1 MRIYLKF
8 ILLFVFLVFT
18 TTKISAASSVK
29 MSSDQDLSIETYYLI
44 HQFSETTHL
53 DLQENIFRRLFGSR
67 KTKAEKVSRSH
78 RHATRPQRYTPP
90 PSQSQNPES
99 HSSRSSGASASSN
112 NRSTRNQAKPPLHTS
127 LRDQYY
133 ALGYWEVGLSFGTAH
148 NITDVA
154 QNKGLTLNEFT
165 DYHANNFNFNL
176 GFFTRY
182 VMSEW
187 FALSLGMDY
196 ANLTGQASLRE
207 NMPEN
212 SPYSFTNDIFEF
224 YAKTELFL
232 PALSRSPFDLY
243 GFVGIG
249 LFFSDARV
257 FDIRGRIVELDVD
270 YSQVQPVI
278 PVGIGF
284 SYKLPNGLRIGYEFG
299 WRNTIFHYLDG
310 VKMTRDNYDNY
321 FFNSLKISYSF

>member
-1 MRIYLKF
+1 MHMYLKF
-8 ILLFVFLVFT
+8 ILLFVFMAFIA
-18 TTKISAASSVK
+18 KENSAASNEK
-29 MSSDQDLSIETYYLI
+29 ISSEKDFAIETFNTFNNL
-44 HQFSETTHL
+44 SEYSQL
-53 DLQENIFRRLFGSR
+53 ELQDNIFRRLFGSR
-67 KTKAEKVSRSH
+67 KTRAERVSRSQ

-90 PSQSQNPES
+90 PSQSQSPES
-99 HSSRSSGASASSN
+99 HRSRTAGVSASSN
-112 NRSTRNQAKPPLHTS
+112 NRSTRNQPKAPLHTS

-133 ALGYWEVGLSFGTAH
+133 ALGFWEIGLSVGTAH
-148 NITDVA
+148 NITDIA
-154 QNKGLTLNEFT
+154 ANKGLALNDFT
-165 DYHANNFNFNL
+165 EYHTSNFNFNL

-182 VMSEW
+182 IMSEW

-196 ANLTGQASLRE
+196 ANLAAQAPFQE

-212 SPYSFTNDIFEF
+212 EPFRFTNDIFEF
-224 YAKTELFL
+224 YAKTELML

-243 GFVGIG
+243 GFIGIG

-257 FDIRGRIVELDVD
+257 FDVRDRIVESDVD
-270 YSQVQPVI
+270 YNQVQPVI
-278 PVGIGF
+278 PMGLGF
-284 SYKLPNGLRIGYEFG
+284 SYRLPSGLRIGYEFG

>member
-1 MRIYLKF
+1 MHIYLKF
-8 ILLFVFLVFT
+8 ILLFAFMVFT
-18 TTKISAASSVK
+18 TTKISAASYVK
-29 MSSDQDLSIETYYLI
+29 MSSYQDLSIETDYSI
-44 HQFSETTHL
+44 HQFSETTQFQ
-53 DLQENIFRRLFGSR
+53 LQNNIFKRLFGSR
-67 KTKAEKVSRSH
+67 KTKAERVSRSQ
-78 RHATRPQRYTPP
+78 RHASRPQRYTPP

-99 HSSRSSGASASSN
+99 HSSRSSGVSASSN
-112 NRSTRNQAKPPLHTS
+112 NQSTRNQAKSPLHTS

-133 ALGYWEVGLSFGTAH
+133 ALGFWEIGLSVGTAH
-148 NITDVA
+148 SITDIA
-154 QNKGLTLNEFT
+154 GNKGLTLNDFT
-165 DYHANNFNFNL
+165 EYHTNNFNFKL

-196 ANLTGQASLRE
+196 ANLTGQVPFRD
-207 NMPEN
+207 NMPETFR
-212 SPYSFTNDIFEF
+212 FTNDIFEF
-224 YAKTELFL
+224 YAKTELML

-257 FDIRGRIVELDVD
+257 FDVRDRIVESDVD

-278 PVGIGF
+278 PIGMGF

-321 FFNSLKISYSF
+321 FFNSLKISYAF